1 MSEEFIRMM
10 LPSTAGM
17 TKDGITHGETIGE
30 VNGFLYCPMDYYGLA
45 HGFTAVGGGAVLTV
59 FITGISAEDIAAYEA
74 LLGVLRPVNAEEAE
88 APADPAIPASFAVGD
103 IVGYYDLEMLGKRHT
118 DTTLI
123 LTPGGHGRLS
133 YSFSSAVSK

>member
-45 HGFTAVGGGAVLTV
+45 M
-59 FITGISAEDIAAYEA
+59 A
-74 LLGVLRPVNAEEAE
+74 LLPSGAARC
-88 APADPAIPASFAVGD
+88 
-103 IVGYYDLEMLGKRHT
+103 
-118 DTTLI
+118 
-123 LTPGGHGRLS
+123 
-133 YSFSSAVSK
+133 